1 MGRGAGLDDAQGF
14 WAILIPHGLQ
24 GGALAHVQRDDDVD
38 MTGEEGWKEEYTQ
51 WWFDFLNEKGGKG
64 VSKDTWQMVSARG
77 RAVRAAQVGLNG
89 AVSSSWNSSGA
100 STRSSRSMT
109 RRVSA
114 SAPPQ
119 TDAD

>member
-1 MGRGAGLDDAQGF
+1 MCRGAGLDDAQGF

-77 RAVRAAQVGLNG
+77 RARRAGRTEWCG
-89 AVSSSWNSSGA
+89 F
-100 STRSSRSMT
+100 
-109 RRVSA
+109 
-114 SAPPQ
+114 
-119 TDAD
+119 